1 MSRERSVLSPVGVA
15 VVTVLVAM
23 VSIQGGASLAKRL
36 FPLIGAQGATA
47 LRLFFAALLL
57 LAFWRP
63 WRKRLTRQE
72 LKAVVV
78 YGAALG
84 AMNLTFYLA
93 LERIPLG
100 IAVAIE
106 FTGPLAVAILS
117 TRRPIDFL
125 WALLAVAGI
134 LMILPLAG
142 TSKALDWLGV
152 FWALVAG
159 TCWALYILFGQ
170 RAVASVH
177 GGTVTSLGMV
187 TAALLVCPFGVVE
200 AGRGLLDVSLLP
212 MALGVAVLSSALP
225 YSLEMIALK
234 RLPTRTFGILMSLEP
249 ALAALSGLLFLGEQ
263 LTVVQ
268 WAAIG
273 CVIAASA
280 GSAATSK
287 PPPAVAT
294 PETVS

>member
-1 MSRERSVLSPVGVA
+1 MLSPVSVA
-15 VVTVLVAM
+15 VLTLLVAM
-23 VSIQGGASLAKRL
+23 SSIQAGASVAKRL

-47 LRLFFAALLL
+47 LRLAFAALML

-63 WRKRLTRQE
+63 WRRRLTRQE
-72 LKAVVV
+72 LLAVVV

-84 AMNLTFYLA
+84 GMNLTFYLA

-106 FTGPLAVAILS
+106 FTGPLAVALLS
-117 TRRPIDFL
+117 TRRPVDFV
-125 WALLAVAGI
+125 WALLAMAGI
-134 LMILPLAG
+134 LMILPLSE
-142 TSKALDWLGV
+142 TSAALDWVGV

-170 RAVASVH
+170 RAGASVH
-177 GGTVTSLGMV
+177 GGTATSLGMV
-187 TAALLVCPFGVVE
+187 TAAVLVCPFGVVH
-200 AGRGLLDVSLLP
+200 AGQKLLDVSLWP

-234 RLPTRTFGILMSLEP
+234 RLPARTFGILMSLEP
-249 ALAALSGLLFLGEQ
+249 ALAALSGWVFLSEQ
-263 LTVVQ
+263 LTPVQ

-273 CVIAASA
+273 CVILASA
-280 GSAATSK
+280 GSSATSK
-287 PPPAVAT
+287 PSVAAAPEAVG
-294 PETVS
+294 

>member
-1 MSRERSVLSPVGVA
+1 MLSPVSVA
-15 VVTVLVAM
+15 VLTLLVAM
-23 VSIQGGASLAKRL
+23 SSIQAGASVAKRL

-47 LRLFFAALLL
+47 LRLAFAALML

-63 WRKRLTRQE
+63 WRKTLTRQE
-72 LKAVVV
+72 RLAVGV

-84 AMNLTFYLA
+84 GMNLTFYLA

-106 FTGPLAVAILS
+106 FTGPLAVALLS
-117 TRRPIDFL
+117 TRRPVDFV
-125 WALLAVAGI
+125 WALLAMAGI
-134 LMILPLAG
+134 LMILPLSE
-142 TSKALDWLGV
+142 TSAALDWVGV

-170 RAVASVH
+170 RAGASVH
-177 GGTVTSLGMV
+177 GGTATSLGMA
-187 TAALLVCPFGVVE
+187 TAAVLVCPFGVVH
-200 AGRGLLDVSLLP
+200 AGQKLLDVSLLP

-249 ALAALSGLLFLGEQ
+249 ALAALSGWVFLREQ
-263 LTVVQ
+263 LTPVQ

-273 CVIAASA
+273 CVILASA
-280 GSAATSK
+280 GSSATSK
-287 PPPAVAT
+287 PSVAT
-294 PETVS
+294 APEAVG

>member
-1 MSRERSVLSPVGVA
+1 MSRVRTMLSPVSVA
-15 VVTVLVAM
+15 VLTLLVAM
-23 VSIQGGASLAKRL
+23 SSIQAGASVAKRL
-36 FPLIGAQGATA
+36 FPLVGAQGATA
-47 LRLFFAALLL
+47 LRLFFAALML

-63 WRKRLTRQE
+63 WRQTLTRKE
-72 LKAVVV
+72 LLAVAV

-84 AMNLTFYLA
+84 GMNLTFYLA

-106 FTGPLAVAILS
+106 FTGPLAVALLS
-117 TRRPIDFL
+117 TRRPIDFV
-125 WALLAVAGI
+125 WAFLAMAGI
-134 LMILPLAG
+134 LLILPLSE
-142 TSKALDWLGV
+142 TSKALDWMGV

-170 RAVASVH
+170 RAGASVH
-177 GGTVTSLGMV
+177 GGTATSLGMAM
-187 TAALLVCPFGVVE
+187 AAVLVCPLGVAH

-212 MALGVAVLSSALP
+212 MALGVAVMSSALP

-234 RLPTRTFGILMSLEP
+234 RLPARTFGILMSLEP
-249 ALAALSGLLFLGEQ
+249 ALAALSGLVFLREQ
-263 LTVVQ
+263 LTLIQ

-273 CVIAASA
+273 CVILASA

-287 PPPAVAT
+287 PGVAAAPEAV
-294 PETVS
+294 S